1 MKLLGIRLKLSDF
14 CVVHLIDMPKLINR
28 DISWLLF
35 NHRILQEARDL
46 SVPLLERL
54 KFLAIYSSNLDEF
67 FRVRIANHR
76 NLARAN
82 KSTLKN
88 IDYSPEQLLKDLLRI
103 ANQQQKE
110 FSFIFEKILVPEL
123 KKVGIEI
130 VSWKNLNKEQ
140 VEFVDTYFKES
151 LLPFVQPVLLVGKK
165 IKPFLNNG
173 ALYLALHLQ
182 SNDSDIAKSVPEYAI
197 VKIPSDHLSRF
208 LELPSKHP
216 DIKQILM
223 LDDVVRY
230 SVRLI
235 FPGYNI
241 LHTYSIK
248 LTRDAELYIDDE
260 YSGDLLAKIRKSLEK
275 RNVGVAS
282 RLVYDRTMP
291 GHFLQ
296 YLMQVFEID
305 ELDLLPEGR
314 YHNNADFFKFPSYH
328 LSFLKDADL
337 PPVKINTLENANS
350 IFDKIRDKDYLL
362 FLPYHSYESVIKF
375 FEDAADDP
383 MVSHIKI
390 IQYRVAKVSRIM
402 QAIKKAVKNG
412 KQVTTFIEV
421 KARFDEEAN
430 LKWGEELERAGVIV
444 YYSMPGFKVH
454 SKLALVRRLEEGK
467 PVLYG
472 YLGTGNFHE
481 ETAKVY
487 SDFGLFTCEKKI
499 VNEVARVFNF
509 LETKQRPHQTFEH
522 LGIGLFN
529 LKEKFIGLIKREI
542 SNALNGKKA
551 KMTLK
556 MNSLQDEEMIQYLYD
571 ASKAGVKIKLIVRGI
586 CCLVPNQKGLSEN
599 IEVISIIDRYLEH
612 ARVFI
617 FHNDGNQD
625 VYLSSADWMTRNLHF
640 RVETLFPVLDKEL
653 AKTIIACMNIQLN
666 DNVKARFLT
675 AKMNNKYKKTGG
687 DIAVRS
693 QIETYYYIK
702 RREEAINNSENTF

>member
-1 MKLLGIRLKLSDF
+1 MA
-14 CVVHLIDMPKLINR
+14 KLINR
-28 DISWLLF
+28 DVSWLSF
-35 NHRILQEARDL
+35 NHRVLQEARDL

-82 KSTLKN
+82 KSTLKD
-88 IDYSPEQLLKDLLRI
+88 IDFSPQQLLKELLKI
-103 ANQQQKE
+103 ANQQQNE
-110 FSFIFEKILVPEL
+110 FSFIFEKMVVPEL
-123 KKVGIEI
+123 KKVGIQI
-130 VSWKNLNKEQ
+130 VSWKNLDKEQ

-182 SNDSDIAKSVPEYAI
+182 SKDSESTKSTYEYAI

-208 LELPSKHP
+208 LELPSKDP
-216 DIKQILM
+216 NVKQILM
-223 LDDVVRY
+223 LDDAVRY

-241 LHTYSIK
+241 LDTYSIK

-260 YSGDLLAKIRKSLEK
+260 YTGDLLAKIRKSLDK

-296 YLMQVFEID
+296 NLMQVFEID

-314 YHNNADFFKFPSYH
+314 YHNNADFFKFPNYN
-328 LSFLKDADL
+328 LSFLKDGEL
-337 PPVKINTLENANS
+337 PPVKINILEDADS
-350 IFDKIRDKDYLL
+350 IFDKIREKDHLVY
-362 FLPYHSYESVIKF
+362 LPYHSYESVIKF
-375 FEDAADDP
+375 FEDAAEDP
-383 MVSHIKI
+383 NVSHIKI

-412 KQVTTFIEV
+412 KQVSTFIEV

-430 LKWGEELERAGVIV
+430 LKWGEELERAGVAV
-444 YYSMPGFKVH
+444 YYSIPGFKVH

-467 PVLYG
+467 PMLYA

-481 ETAKVY
+481 DTVKVY
-487 SDFGLFTCEKKI
+487 SDFGLFTSDKKI
-499 VNEVARVFNF
+499 VNEVARIFNY
-509 LETKQRPHQTFEH
+509 LETKQRAHQPFEY
-522 LGIGLFN
+522 LGVGLFN
-529 LKEKFIGLIKREI
+529 LKEKFISLIKREI
-542 SNALNGKKA
+542 EHAKNGKKA

-556 MNSLQDEEMIQYLYD
+556 MNSLQDEEMIQYLYE

-586 CCLVPNQKGLSEN
+586 CCLVSNQKGLSEN

-617 FHNDGNQD
+617 FYNDGNQE

-653 AKTIIACMNIQLN
+653 AKTIIACLNIQLN
-666 DNVKARFLT
+666 DNVKSRILN
-675 AKMNNKYKKTGG
+675 AKMNNKYRKSNT

-702 RREEAINNSENTF
+702 RREETINNVEKLF